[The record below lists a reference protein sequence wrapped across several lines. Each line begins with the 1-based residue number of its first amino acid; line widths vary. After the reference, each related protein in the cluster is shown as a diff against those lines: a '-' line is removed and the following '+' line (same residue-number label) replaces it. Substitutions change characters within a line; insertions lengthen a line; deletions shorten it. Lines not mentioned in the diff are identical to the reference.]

1 MEVDRE
7 IEAEKNDEKKE
18 RLKEENHVS
27 YMQTDVRMTILFYR
41 NAILLKCL
49 QKKRDRESTTVY
61 SMRTFRA
68 FGRAKLSYRS
78 ISMSFESS

>member
-41 NAILLKCL
+41 MLFYSSVYR
-49 QKKRDRESTTVY
+49 KREIE
-61 SMRTFRA
+61 RA
-68 FGRAKLSYRS
+68 LPFTL
-78 ISMSFESS
+78 